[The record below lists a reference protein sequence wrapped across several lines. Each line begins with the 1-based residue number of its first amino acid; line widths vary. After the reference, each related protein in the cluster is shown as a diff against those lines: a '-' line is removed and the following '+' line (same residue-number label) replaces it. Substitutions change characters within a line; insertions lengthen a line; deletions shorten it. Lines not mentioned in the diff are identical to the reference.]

1 MTGKTNRRIELTINR
16 AAVAAPVRHAAVM
29 WKLKLATAALL
40 VFASSLFSS
49 AQAGCR
55 HPPVGWK
62 FGQTVSTLWSTDE
75 EAVCV
80 SRNLHPDQIGKI
92 EIVSKPKHGT
102 AGAAGG
108 DSVAYKPNWGY
119 RGSDTFSYAVIS
131 NSNFHKG
138 AGQVA
143 RVNVFVEVR

>member
-1 MTGKTNRRIELTINR
+1 MPKSTF
-16 AAVAAPVRHAAVM
+16 
-29 WKLKLATAALL
+29 ATATLLALAIGP
-40 VFASSLFSS
+40 VSS
-49 AQAGCR
+49 AEGGCR
-55 HPPVGWK
+55 HPAVGWK
-62 FGQTVSTLWSTDE
+62 FGQTVSALWSTDE

-119 RGSDTFSYAVIS
+119 RGSDTFSYAIIS
-131 NSNFHKG
+131 NDNFHKG

>member
-1 MTGKTNRRIELTINR
+1 MKRMLRWLLATVTLL
-16 AAVAAPVRHAAVM
+16 AVAGGLTSKAE
-29 WKLKLATAALL
+29 
-40 VFASSLFSS
+40 
-49 AQAGCR
+49 AGCR

-131 NSNFHKG
+131 NDNFHKG